1 VSGIRIGRWHLGRW
15 PIWPWHLGSR
25 HHGRWH
31 FRRWLLA
38 CLLSLATPSVHAA
51 GCSVSTVG
59 LNFGNYDVFSTLDD
73 DITGT
78 ISVNCQASTS
88 YSISLSSGTGTY
100 SARTLLSA
108 GNLLNYNLYLDPT
121 RLTIWGDG
129 SAATGTVSDTGM
141 TGIYTVY
148 GRIPARQNAVV
159 GIYADIVTVTVA
171 F

>member
-1 VSGIRIGRWHLGRW
+1 MNTIHIGHLQ
-15 PIWPWHLGSR
+15 I
-25 HHGRWH
+25 
-31 FRRWLLA
+31 RRWLFGCFLA
-38 CLLSLATPSVHAA
+38 LAAPCAHPA
-51 GCSVSTVG
+51 GCNVSTVG

-78 ISVNCQASTS
+78 IGVSCQASTS
-88 YSISLSSGTGTY
+88 YSISLSSGSGTY

-108 GNLLNYNLYLDPT
+108 GNVLSYNLYLDPT

-129 SAATGTVSDTGM
+129 SAATGTVSG
-141 TGIYTVY
+141 TGITGSYTVY

-159 GIYADIVTVTVA
+159 GVYADILTVTVA

>member
-1 VSGIRIGRWHLGRW
+1 VTGIHI
-15 PIWPWHLGSR
+15 
-25 HHGRWH
+25 
-31 FRRWLLA
+31 RRWLFA
-38 CLLSLATPSVHAA
+38 ALLVIAA
-51 GCSVSTVG
+51 PCAYSARCSVSTVG

-78 ISVNCQASTS
+78 INVSCQSSTS
-88 YSISLSSGTGTY
+88 YSISLSSGSGTY

-108 GNLLNYNLYLDPT
+108 GNRLNYNLYLDPT

-129 SAATGTVSDTGM
+129 SAITRTVSGSGITGS
-141 TGIYTVY
+141 YPVY

-159 GIYADIVTVTVA
+159 GVYADTVTVTVT

>member
-1 VSGIRIGRWHLGRW
+1 M
-15 PIWPWHLGSR
+15 
-25 HHGRWH
+25 
-31 FRRWLLA
+31 
-38 CLLSLATPSVHAA
+38 
-51 GCSVSTVG
+51 
-59 LNFGNYDVFSTLDD
+59 FSTLDD

-78 ISVNCQASTS
+78 INVSCQASTS
-88 YSISLSSGTGTY
+88 YSISLSSGSGAY

-129 SAATGTVSDTGM
+129 SAATGTLSGSGTTGS
-141 TGIYTVY
+141 YTVY

-159 GIYADIVTVTVA
+159 GIYGDIVTVTVA

>member
-1 VSGIRIGRWHLGRW
+1 MSASHSSRWPVSSWDFGRWRTRRLHL
-15 PIWPWHLGSR
+15 S
-25 HHGRWH
+25 
-31 FRRWLLA
+31 RWLSASLLA
-38 CLLSLATPSVHAA
+38 LAAPCAHAA

-78 ISVNCQASTS
+78 INVSCQASTS
-88 YSISLSSGTGTY
+88 YSISLSSGSGTY

-108 GNLLNYNLYLDPT
+108 GNLLSYNLYTDPT

-129 SAATGTVSDTGM
+129 SAATGTVSGTGT
-141 TGIYTVY
+141 TGSYTVY

-159 GIYADIVTVTVA
+159 GVYADILTVTVA

>member
-1 VSGIRIGRWHLGRW
+1 VSAIHIRHAL
-15 PIWPWHLGSR
+15 
-25 HHGRWH
+25 
-31 FRRWLLA
+31 FACFLA
-38 CLLSLATPSVHAA
+38 IVAPCAHPAA
-51 GCSVSTVG
+51 CSVSTVG

-78 ISVNCQASTS
+78 INVNCQASTS
-88 YSISLSSGTGTY
+88 YAISLSSGSGTY
-100 SARTLLSA
+100 AARTLLSA
-108 GNLLNYNLYLDPT
+108 GNLLSYNLYLDPT

-129 SAATGTVSDTGM
+129 SAATGTVSGTAM
-141 TGIYTVY
+141 TGSYTVY

>member
-1 VSGIRIGRWHLGRW
+1 VSGIHI
-15 PIWPWHLGSR
+15 
-25 HHGRWH
+25 
-31 FRRWLLA
+31 RRWLFASLLA
-38 CLLSLATPSVHAA
+38 IATPCAYSA

-78 ISVNCQASTS
+78 INVSCQASTS
-88 YSISLSSGTGTY
+88 YSISLSSGSGTY

-129 SAATGTVSDTGM
+129 SATTGTVSGSGTTGN
-141 TGIYTVY
+141 YTVY

-159 GIYADIVTVTVA
+159 GIYADIVTVTVT

>member
-1 VSGIRIGRWHLGRW
+1 MTGIHI
-15 PIWPWHLGSR
+15 
-25 HHGRWH
+25 
-31 FRRWLLA
+31 RRWLFA
-38 CLLSLATPSVHAA
+38 ALLVIAA
-51 GCSVSTVG
+51 PCAYSARCSVSTVG

-78 ISVNCQASTS
+78 INVSCQSSTS
-88 YSISLSSGTGTY
+88 YSISLSSGSGTY

-108 GNLLNYNLYLDPT
+108 GNRLNYNLYLDPT

-129 SAATGTVSDTGM
+129 SAATGTLSGSGTTGS
-141 TGIYTVY
+141 YTVY

-159 GIYADIVTVTVA
+159 GIYGDIVTVTVA